1 MNTDTTLY
9 SLPHQINPRIYLT
22 VFCVSYVPASVCLT
36 FFETV
41 NLKKFIVTNS
51 LFELFGSLGLT
62 SKVEGLGG
70 PSLHYST

>member
-9 SLPHQINPRIYLT
+9 SLPYQINLRIYLT
-22 VFCVSYVPASVCLT
+22 VFCVSYVPASVYLT

-41 NLKKFIVTNS
+41 YLKECIATNS

-62 SKVEGLGG
+62 
-70 PSLHYST
+70 